1 MSNDFEISNILR
13 EKTRFY
19 KNKSKYLIEF
29 KENKKILN
37 ELKKI
42 KENIVKREFL
52 VRNVKGIGY
61 KEASH
66 FLRNTGHRDL
76 AILDRHIL
84 KNLVKLR
91 IIKEVP
97 KSLGA
102 SKYLEIEDKFSKF
115 SSKVG
120 ISMDELDLLF
130 WSMETG
136 KVFK

>member
-1 MSNDFEISNILR
+1 
-13 EKTRFY
+13 
-19 KNKSKYLIEF
+19 LIEF
-29 KENKKILN
+29 KENKQILS
-37 ELKKI
+37 ELKKL
-42 KENIVKREFL
+42 KCNKVKREFL
-52 VRNVKGIGY
+52 VRNVKGLGY

-84 KNLVKLR
+84 KNLAKLKV
-91 IIKEVP
+91 IKEVP
-97 KSLGA
+97 NSLGA
-102 SKYLEIEDKFSKF
+102 SKYLEIEDRFSKF

-120 ISMDELDLLF
+120 IAMDELDLLF